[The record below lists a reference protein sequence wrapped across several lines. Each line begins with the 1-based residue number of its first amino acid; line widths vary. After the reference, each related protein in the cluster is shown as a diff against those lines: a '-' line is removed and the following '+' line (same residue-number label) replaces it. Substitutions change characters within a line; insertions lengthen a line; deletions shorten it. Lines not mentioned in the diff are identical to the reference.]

1 MSLVLDTHTALWY
14 LEDSRQLSAA
24 AKNAIEKHIRLGK
37 DVFLSAI
44 SLVEAVYLVER
55 TRLPYGALQRLR
67 TALNDPNSGVF
78 VTPVDMKVAESMR
91 TVPRDLVPDMPDRI
105 IADTALYLGAPM
117 VTRDRRLPS
126 TGIKT
131 IW

>member
-1 MSLVLDTHTALWY
+1 LVLDTHTGY
-14 LEDSRQLSAA
+14 LEDSRRLSAA
-24 AKNAIEKHIRLGK
+24 AKTAIEKHICLGK
-37 DVFLSAI
+37 EVFVCVI

-91 TVPRDLVPDMPDRI
+91 TVPRDLLPDMPDRI
-105 IADTALYLGAPM
+105 IAGTALHLGAPL
-117 VTRDRRLPS
+117 VSRDRRLQS